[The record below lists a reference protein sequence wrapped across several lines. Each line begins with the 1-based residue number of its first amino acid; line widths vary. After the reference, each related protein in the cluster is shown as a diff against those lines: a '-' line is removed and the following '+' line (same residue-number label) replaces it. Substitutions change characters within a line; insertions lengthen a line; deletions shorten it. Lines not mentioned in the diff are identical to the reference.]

1 MDLPRK
7 LGRYE
12 IVRELG
18 RGAMGVVYEAI
29 DPNIGRKVALK
40 TIGAGTLGT
49 NAEEVAKRF
58 KNEARAAGGLNHPN
72 IVTIYDADEQNGIL
86 YLAMEFLQGATLD
99 VLLHAQQTLKPDQ
112 TVDIVR
118 QVCAGLEYAHSKG
131 VVHRDIKPGNIMV
144 SATGAV
150 KITDFGIA
158 RTANVMTMTG
168 QVLGT
173 PNYMSPE
180 QVVGKTVDGRSDLF
194 SVGVVLYEMVTGE
207 RPFDGQSITTIMYKI
222 VHETPVAPNKLDQTI
237 HPGLSRIIEKCLA
250 KPPEKR
256 YQSAAE
262 ISSALQN
269 YTMATAD
276 LHSVLEQ
283 PTVDMTAS
291 GTGVPSVPATIPEP
305 QSPKQTE
312 TPAQSVSPPK
322 ASRNAFR
329 RIAAVIVILGVACWV
344 LWQLMGRGAG
354 KATAPNAKPASQATS
369 TSSGQADDET
379 DTSPETSGSEH
390 PVIGGLV
397 THQPAKSDRSTA
409 TLRLNSDPPTAAIF
423 LDGKDTGKKTPSEL
437 QVSKGQHSVSVKME
451 GFQPSSVQFRV
462 KGGEELEF
470 LPKLSVAI
478 PNMQLPSVPNVPG
491 MQVPGIPDVSKMVQE
506 SQQQAKYWQQWSKQ
520 YNQQGGTIMVRCLP
534 KESHILVNGSDT
546 GKTGSAM
553 IPEAPGTYTIRCEMP
568 GYVPQEKEVEVQG
581 KKPGTAKLVL
591 KPVGENSATRVY

>member
-1 MDLPRK
+1 MDFPQK

-12 IVRELG
+12 IVREVG
-18 RGAMGVVYEAI
+18 HGAMGVVYEAV

-40 TIGAGTLGT
+40 TIRAGTLGT

-99 VLLHAQQTLKPDQ
+99 VLLHAQQTLMPDQ
-112 TVDIVR
+112 AVDIVR

-194 SVGVVLYEMVTGE
+194 SVGVMLYEMVTGE

-222 VHETPVAPNKLDQTI
+222 VHVTPVAPNKLDQTI

-250 KPPEKR
+250 KSPEKR
-256 YQSAAE
+256 YQGAAE
-262 ISSALQN
+262 VSAALQN

-276 LHSVLEQ
+276 LRSVLEQ
-283 PTVDMTAS
+283 PTLEMTVS
-291 GTGVPSVPATIPEP
+291 GTGVPSVPATTPEQP
-305 QSPKQTE
+305 SPKQTA
-312 TPAQSVSPPK
+312 TPAQSVSPPR
-322 ASRNAFR
+322 ARRNAFR

-344 LWQLMGRGAG
+344 LWHLMGRGAG
-354 KATAPNAKPASQATS
+354 KATAPNAEQASQATPG
-369 TSSGQADDET
+369 SSDHADHER

-390 PVIGGLV
+390 PVSGGLV
-397 THQPAKSDRSTA
+397 TRQPAKSDRSTA
-409 TLRLNSDPPTAAIF
+409 TLKLNSDPPTAAIF

-451 GFQPSSVQFRV
+451 GFQPSSVQLRL

-470 LPKLSVAI
+470 SPKLAVAI
-478 PNMQLPSVPNVPG
+478 PNMQSPSVPNVPG
-491 MQVPGIPDVSKMVQE
+491 MQVPGIPDVSKMVRE
-506 SQQQAKYWQQWSKQ
+506 SQQQAKYWQEWNKQ
-520 YNQQGGTIMVRCLP
+520 YNQRGGMIMVRCLP
-534 KESHILVNGSDT
+534 EESHILVNGSDT

-553 IPEAPGTYTIRCEMP
+553 IPETPGTYTVRCEMP
-568 GYVPQEKEVEVQG
+568 GYVPQEEEVEVQG
-581 KKPGTAKLVL
+581 KKPGMAELVL
-591 KPVGENSATRVY
+591 KPVGEQ

>member
-1 MDLPRK
+1 MDSPQK

-12 IVRELG
+12 IVREVG
-18 RGAMGVVYEAI
+18 HGAMGVVYEAI
-29 DPNIGRKVALK
+29 DPNIERKIALK
-40 TIGAGTLGT
+40 TIRAGTLGT

-86 YLAMEFLQGATLD
+86 YLAMEFLPGATLD
-99 VLLHAQQTLKPDQ
+99 VLLHAQHTLKPDQ
-112 TVDIVR
+112 AVDIVR

-131 VVHRDIKPGNIMV
+131 VVHRDIKPGNIMI
-144 SATGAV
+144 SASGAV

-158 RTANVMTMTG
+158 RTTNVMTMTG

-194 SVGVVLYEMVTGE
+194 SVGVMLYEMVTGE

-250 KPPEKR
+250 KPPEER

-262 ISSALQN
+262 VSSALQN

-276 LHSVLEQ
+276 LRSVLEQ
-283 PTVDMTAS
+283 PTVDMTVS
-291 GTGVPSVPATIPEP
+291 GTAVPSVPATIPEP
-305 QSPKQTE
+305 QAPKQTE

-322 ASRNAFR
+322 AGRDALR
-329 RIAAVIVILGVACWV
+329 RIAAVIVILGLACWV
-344 LWQLMGRGAG
+344 LWHLAGLGAG
-354 KATAPNAKPASQATS
+354 KATAPNAEPASQAAP
-369 TSSGQADDET
+369 TSSKQVADET
-379 DTSPETSGSEH
+379 DTSPEKAGTEH
-390 PVIGGLV
+390 PVSGGFL
-397 THQPAKSDRSTA
+397 TRRPAKSDGSRA
-409 TLRLNSDPPTAAIF
+409 TLKLNSDPPTAAIF
-423 LDGKDTGKKTPSEL
+423 FDGKDTGKKTPSEL
-437 QVSKGQHSVSVKME
+437 QVSTGEHSVSLKME
-451 GFQPSSVQFRV
+451 GFQPFSVQFRV

-470 LPKLSVAI
+470 SPKLAVTI
-478 PNMQLPSVPNVPG
+478 PNMQAPSVPNVPG

-506 SQQQAKYWQQWSKQ
+506 SQQQTEYWREWSKQ
-520 YNQQGGTIMVRCLP
+520 YNQRSSMIMVRCLP
-534 KESHILVNGSDT
+534 DESHILVNGSDT

-553 IPEAPGTYTIRCEMP
+553 IPETPGTYTVRCEMP

-581 KKPGTAKLVL
+581 KKPGMAKLVL
-591 KPVGENSATRVY
+591 RPVGEQ